1 MASAREV
8 SGLGMP
14 TILIAGPPF
23 RGYLK
28 MIASGFEACGVQPS
42 ELEWKY
48 PKRSFVQEIMFYSSR
63 KFRLKLDE
71 EQDRANAL
79 ALEHAVLETSP
90 DYVLVMKAVELTE
103 KTKEHCRETKTKLVM
118 WAYDSATEFPV
129 IARAAP
135 AYDLVYTYEPADLD
149 ILAKTCAPKFLPM
162 AFDPNHYHRKNDRKK
177 STDIC
182 FIGAVDSHPERQKL
196 IRLIAARFRDR
207 SIDVWT
213 DSIHLYSHRR
223 LNDLFFV
230 GLRRNIRIHR
240 KTIDHDQINDIYNR
254 SRICLNIHHVQSRR
268 AVNPRTFEVLGSG
281 GLLATDRK
289 LDDIEGFEEGEGY
302 IYYSDDT
309 DLIDKLRTAFED
321 EFRMEFVA
329 DIGHSKER
337 THTFELRARTILN
350 DLR

>member
-1 MASAREV
+1 MASTREV
-8 SGLGMP
+8 SGLGKP

-28 MIASGFEACGVQPS
+28 TIASGFEACGVQPS
-42 ELEWKY
+42 VLEWKY

-63 KFRLKLDE
+63 KFRLKLDD

-90 DYVLVMKAVELTE
+90 DYVLVMKAVELTG
-103 KTKEHCRETKTKLVM
+103 KTIEHCRETKTKLVM

-162 AFDPNHYHRKNDRKK
+162 AFDPTHYHRRNDCKK

-182 FIGAVDSHPERQKL
+182 FIGAVDAHPERQRL
-196 IRLIAARFRDR
+196 IKLIAARFRDR

-230 GLRRNIRIHR
+230 GLKRNIRVHR

-289 LDDIEGFEEGEGY
+289 LDDIKGFEEGEGY
-302 IYYSDDT
+302 IFYSNDA
-309 DLIDKLRTAFED
+309 DLIDKLRAAFED
-321 EFRMEFVA
+321 ESMMRFIA
-329 DIGHSKER
+329 DIGHSEGR
-337 THTFELRARTILN
+337 AHTFELRARTILN